1 MAGLFNTRAL
11 TRYLGKASKSIVKE
25 IDDFASK
32 PESYTAKSISR
43 EAQKKSGATR
53 KDMNKVYKE
62 YAKLYESM
70 NPGAKPKEIKS
81 AAMSAVLK
89 QAEEGNLT
97 PSKVGSLAEEESF
110 TYRVPQT
117 QELLTTKENIVSK
130 PTEIARIGDN
140 QGPVLFGGSI
150 GPGTVE
156 SVFRPGVAQ
165 LKDPSSAMSPFSK
178 VSGADDISTRVRLS
192 DELGNLQEDLGA
204 IGGTTYVPAEQ
215 LPGAPLGTG
224 GPFVKRKDMIQE
236 SSLYDTPNKEGIFES
251 IGSTPRTVKGEQ
263 RSIGGPEFNQ
273 KEFKEF
279 IFNKQT
285 GLLKKIRDINK
296 VADGK
301 EFKQERKA
309 NLEIGNILA
318 DLANRKQGEVK
329 KVAKKGKDGKVLRGK
344 DGKIKYEKKYVA
356 FSQDNP
362 KNWNQVVGGVALK
375 DELANFLESAD
386 FKTLV
391 AGKKP
396 GDNTITAFDKL
407 MKKVGSIEDAEKFAK
422 RPRIQTDKSTVI
434 APLYKT
440 LNDLL
445 NKPQY
450 QVSEKVAKG
459 IGISR
464 YKGKDATSNLIPYSK
479 DNYIDLVLNAIAK
492 SEGKKRTPSQTTELI
507 KLLSQTTDG
516 DNVGQTFKSPME
528 IVYNPKQKQIQRVRK
543 DLDKETDRTTELT
556 GTDKDI
562 LEDLDTPKDA
572 YDADVF
578 NPAVPE
584 AGMVGSFSET
594 GAGITSLT
602 PTKGGPDIKQLL
614 GKYIKADDKKA
625 YSKLST
631 EDKAIVQSATRTYRD
646 TKKRLRQE
654 NKEFKKTAEPLRK
667 TDGTILK
674 DNKGNVQYP
683 ERYSNFQIEDIAEQ
697 TALATVMQNINQAE
711 RSIFFSPEKM
721 LKASDAEL
729 AAFLQPTEKDIGR
742 GVTGPDFTQLDLQK
756 PNVKIG
762 TEELEAPFTTFKPLN
777 VKEYTELLT
786 GPPEVKAPVFNAL
799 NEFLKNP
806 ELYKDTIK
814 QKEYLDILK
823 DLMSTKLG
831 LKKTKPTKKEQ
842 AALKKSTAKLNKVLK
857 EINAKRIQRET
868 IDTEELVEAPPAH
881 FNIKKS
887 PANLVTIV
895 KKLERNKKLIREGF
909 DDEVEGLSPQ
919 ERELYNRAIQE
930 GVIKKSNTG
939 GLVSLKH
946 RKKKSF
952 IPKIIQNKKLKKR
965 QQTKPKGVGAAL
977 RGWGAV
983 NA

>member
-1 MAGLFNTRAL
+1 MAGIFNTRAL

-25 IDDFASK
+25 IDDFAEK

-43 EAQKKSGATR
+43 KAQKKSGATR

-70 NPGAKPKEIKS
+70 NPEAKPKQIKS

-97 PSKVGSLAEEESF
+97 PSKVGSLVEEESY

-117 QELLTTKENIVSK
+117 QELITLGTDRTREGLGA
-130 PTEIARIGDN
+130 P
-140 QGPVLFGGSI
+140 
-150 GPGTVE
+150 TVE

-165 LKDPSSAMSPFSK
+165 LKNPSPAMSPFSK

-204 IGGTTYVPAEQ
+204 IGGTTYVPAKD

-224 GPFVKRKDMIQE
+224 GPFVKKQNQIQE
-236 SSLYDTPNKEGIFES
+236 SSLYDTPNEEGIFES
-251 IGSTPRTVKGEQ
+251 IGSTPRTVTGEQ

-344 DGKIKYEKKYVA
+344 DGKIKYKKKYVA
-356 FSQDNP
+356 FSQNNP

-422 RPRIQTDKSTVI
+422 RPRVQTDKSTVI

-464 YKGKDATSNLIPYSK
+464 YKGKDAIGNLIPYSK

-562 LEDLDTPKDA
+562 LEDLDTPKDV

-594 GAGITSLT
+594 GAGITSLS
-602 PTKGGPDIKQLL
+602 PTKGGPDIKNFLRKNVKDYKSL
-614 GKYIKADDKKA
+614 P
-625 YSKLST
+625 T
-631 EDKAIVQSATRTYRD
+631 EEKAIIQLATRAYRAA
-646 TKKRLRQE
+646 KKRA
-654 NKEFKKTAEPLRK
+654 KEAGYDNFRAEE
-667 TDGTILK
+667 
-674 DNKGNVQYP
+674 Y
-683 ERYSNFQIEDIAEQ
+683 AEQ
-697 TALATVMQNINQAE
+697 TALATITKDLRDPSKSKMY
-711 RSIFFSPEKM
+711 SPEKM
-721 LKASDAEL
+721 LAASD
-729 AAFLQPTEKDIGR
+729 TEQAVFTSPDVG
-742 GVTGPDFTQLDLQK
+742 TGPSFSGLDLQN
-756 PNVKIG
+756 PNVRIG
-762 TEELEAPFTTFKPLN
+762 ADEINAPFTTFKPLN

-786 GPPEVKAPVFNAL
+786 GPPKIKATVVSAL
-799 NEFLKNP
+799 SEFLESP
-806 ELYKDTIK
+806 ELYKDKIK
-814 QKEYLDILK
+814 QQDYLDVLK
-823 DLMSTKLG
+823 DLMGTKLG
-831 LKKTKPTKKEQ
+831 LKKRNPTKKEQ
-842 AALKKSTAKLNKVLK
+842 EELKKSTAKLNKILNNIELK
-857 EINAKRIQRET
+857 KATENKNAAAKVI
-868 IDTEELVEAPPAH
+868 A
-881 FNIKKS
+881 
-887 PANLVTIV
+887 
-895 KKLERNKKLIREGF
+895 KLERNKKLIKEGF
-909 DDEVEGLSPQ
+909 EDEAELLTPEEKKLYTKAVEA
-919 ERELYNRAIQE
+919 ETIIR
-930 GVIKKSNTG
+930 KKNTG
-939 GLVSLKH
+939 GLVGLKQ
-946 RKKKSF
+946 KKNF
-952 IPKIIQNKKLKKR
+952 IPKIIQNKSLREKR
-965 QQTKPKGVGAAL
+965 QNKKPRGVGASL

>member
-1 MAGLFNTRAL
+1 MAGIFNTRAL

-25 IDDFASK
+25 IDDFAEK

-43 EAQKKSGATR
+43 KAQKKSGATR

-70 NPGAKPKEIKS
+70 NPEAKPKQIKS

-97 PSKVGSLAEEESF
+97 PSKVGSLVEEESY

-117 QELLTTKENIVSK
+117 QELITLGTDRTREGLGA
-130 PTEIARIGDN
+130 P
-140 QGPVLFGGSI
+140 
-150 GPGTVE
+150 TVE

-165 LKDPSSAMSPFSK
+165 LKNPSPAMSPFSK

-204 IGGTTYVPAEQ
+204 IGGTTYVPAKD

-224 GPFVKRKDMIQE
+224 GPFVKKQNQIQE
-236 SSLYDTPNKEGIFES
+236 SSLYDTPNEEGIFES
-251 IGSTPRTVKGEQ
+251 IGSTPRTVTGEQ

-356 FSQDNP
+356 FSQNNP

-422 RPRIQTDKSTVI
+422 RPRVQTDKSTVI

-464 YKGKDATSNLIPYSK
+464 YKGKDAIGNLIPYSK

-562 LEDLDTPKDA
+562 LEDLDTPKDV

-594 GAGITSLT
+594 GAGITSLS
-602 PTKGGPDIKQLL
+602 PTKGGPDIKNFLRKNVKDYKSL
-614 GKYIKADDKKA
+614 P
-625 YSKLST
+625 T
-631 EDKAIVQSATRTYRD
+631 EEKAIIQLATRAYRAA
-646 TKKRLRQE
+646 KKRA
-654 NKEFKKTAEPLRK
+654 KEAGYDNFRAEE
-667 TDGTILK
+667 
-674 DNKGNVQYP
+674 Y
-683 ERYSNFQIEDIAEQ
+683 AEQ
-697 TALATVMQNINQAE
+697 TALATITKDLRDPSKSKMY
-711 RSIFFSPEKM
+711 SPEKM
-721 LKASDAEL
+721 LAASD
-729 AAFLQPTEKDIGR
+729 TEQAVFTSPDVG
-742 GVTGPDFTQLDLQK
+742 TGPSFSGLDLQN
-756 PNVKIG
+756 PNVRIG
-762 TEELEAPFTTFKPLN
+762 ADEINAPFTTFKPLN

-786 GPPEVKAPVFNAL
+786 GPPKIKATVVSAL
-799 NEFLKNP
+799 SEFLESP
-806 ELYKDTIK
+806 ELYKDKIK
-814 QKEYLDILK
+814 QQDYLDVLK
-823 DLMSTKLG
+823 DLMGTKLG
-831 LKKTKPTKKEQ
+831 LKKRNPTKKEQ
-842 AALKKSTAKLNKVLK
+842 EELKKSTAKLNKILNNIELK
-857 EINAKRIQRET
+857 KATENKNAAAKVI
-868 IDTEELVEAPPAH
+868 A
-881 FNIKKS
+881 
-887 PANLVTIV
+887 
-895 KKLERNKKLIREGF
+895 KLERNKKLIKEGF
-909 DDEVEGLSPQ
+909 EDEAELLTPEEKKLYTKAVEA
-919 ERELYNRAIQE
+919 ETIIR
-930 GVIKKSNTG
+930 KKNTG
-939 GLVSLKH
+939 GLVGLKQ
-946 RKKKSF
+946 KKSF
-952 IPKIIQNKKLKKR
+952 IPKIIQNKSLREKR
-965 QQTKPKGVGAAL
+965 QNKKPRGVGASL

>member
-43 EAQKKSGATR
+43 KAQKKSGATR

-97 PSKVGSLAEEESF
+97 PSKVGSLVEEESY

-140 QGPVLFGGSI
+140 QGPVLFGG
-150 GPGTVE
+150 GTGLGTVE

-178 VSGADDISTRVRLS
+178 VSGANDISTRIRLS

-204 IGGTTYVPAEQ
+204 IGGTTYIPAKD
-215 LPGAPLGTG
+215 LPGAPLGKG

-236 SSLYDTPNKEGIFES
+236 SSLYDTPNEEGIFEV
-251 IGSTPRTVKGEQ
+251 IGSTPRTVTGEQ

-296 VADGK
+296 IADGK

-309 NLEIGNILA
+309 NLEVGNLLA

-329 KVAKKGKDGKVLRGK
+329 KVAKKGQVKKVAQKGKDGKVLRDKDGKVKYEKIKNDKVLRNK

-422 RPRIQTDKSTVI
+422 RPRVQTDKSTVI

-464 YKGKDATSNLIPYSK
+464 YKPLLSNKGIPVKTKTGEIMRDIKSPYSK

-528 IVYNPKQKQIQRVRK
+528 IIYNPKQKQIQRVRK

-594 GAGITSLT
+594 GAGIT
-602 PTKGGPDIKQLL
+602 TKGGPDIKNFLRKNVKDYKSL
-614 GKYIKADDKKA
+614 P
-625 YSKLST
+625 T
-631 EDKAIVQSATRTYRD
+631 EEKAIIQLATRAYRAA
-646 TKKRLRQE
+646 KKRA
-654 NKEFKKTAEPLRK
+654 KEAGYDNFRAEE
-667 TDGTILK
+667 
-674 DNKGNVQYP
+674 Y
-683 ERYSNFQIEDIAEQ
+683 AEQ
-697 TALATVMQNINQAE
+697 TALATITKDLRDPSKSKMY
-711 RSIFFSPEKM
+711 SPEKM
-721 LKASDAEL
+721 LAASDAEQ
-729 AAFLQPTEKDIGR
+729 AAFASPDVG
-742 GVTGPDFTQLDLQK
+742 TGPSFSGLDLQN
-756 PNVKIG
+756 PNVRIG
-762 TEELEAPFTTFKPLN
+762 ADEMNAPFTTFKPLN

-786 GPPEVKAPVFNAL
+786 GPPKIKATVVSTL
-799 NEFLKNP
+799 SEFLESP
-806 ELYKDTIK
+806 ELYKDKIK
-814 QKEYLDILK
+814 QQDYLDVLK

-831 LKKTKPTKKEQ
+831 LKKRNPTKKEQ
-842 AALKKSTAKLNKVLK
+842 EELKKSTTKLNKILINIYDKKIDKAYKNALK
-857 EINAKRIQRET
+857 TRDVTEVDKLLQLKADITKR
-868 IDTEELVEAPPAH
+868 
-881 FNIKKS
+881 
-887 PANLVTIV
+887 
-895 KKLERNKKLIREGF
+895 
-909 DDEVEGLSPQ
+909 
-919 ERELYNRAIQE
+919 
-930 GVIKKSNTG
+930 NTG
-939 GLVSLKH
+939 GLVGLKQ
-946 RKKKSF
+946 KKSF
-952 IPKIIQNKKLKKR
+952 IPKIIQNKCLREKR
-965 QQTKPKGVGAAL
+965 QNKKPKGVGASL

-983 NA
+983 SG

>member
-1 MAGLFNTRAL
+1 MAGIFNTRAL

-25 IDDFASK
+25 IDDFAEK

-43 EAQKKSGATR
+43 KAQKKSGATR

-70 NPGAKPKEIKS
+70 NPEAKPKQIKS

-97 PSKVGSLAEEESF
+97 PSKVGSLVEEESY

-117 QELLTTKENIVSK
+117 QELITLGTDRTREGLGA
-130 PTEIARIGDN
+130 P
-140 QGPVLFGGSI
+140 
-150 GPGTVE
+150 TVE

-165 LKDPSSAMSPFSK
+165 LKNPSPAMSPFSK

-204 IGGTTYVPAEQ
+204 IGGTTYVPAKD

-224 GPFVKRKDMIQE
+224 GPFVKKQNQIQE
-236 SSLYDTPNKEGIFES
+236 SSLYDTPNEEGIFES
-251 IGSTPRTVKGEQ
+251 IGSTPRTVTGEQ

-356 FSQDNP
+356 FSQNNP

-422 RPRIQTDKSTVI
+422 RPRVQTDKSTVI

-464 YKGKDATSNLIPYSK
+464 YKGKDAIGNLIPYSK

-562 LEDLDTPKDA
+562 LEDLDTPKDV

-594 GAGITSLT
+594 GAGITSLS
-602 PTKGGPDIKQLL
+602 PTKGGPDIKNFLRKNVKDYKSL
-614 GKYIKADDKKA
+614 P
-625 YSKLST
+625 T
-631 EDKAIVQSATRTYRD
+631 EEKAIIQLATRAYRAA
-646 TKKRLRQE
+646 KKRA
-654 NKEFKKTAEPLRK
+654 KEAGYDNFRAEE
-667 TDGTILK
+667 
-674 DNKGNVQYP
+674 Y
-683 ERYSNFQIEDIAEQ
+683 AEQ
-697 TALATVMQNINQAE
+697 TALATITKDLRDPSKSKMY
-711 RSIFFSPEKM
+711 SPEKM
-721 LKASDAEL
+721 LAASDTEQ
-729 AAFLQPTEKDIGR
+729 AAFTSPDVG
-742 GVTGPDFTQLDLQK
+742 TGPSFSGLDLQN
-756 PNVKIG
+756 PNVRIG
-762 TEELEAPFTTFKPLN
+762 ADEINAPFTTFKPLN

-786 GPPEVKAPVFNAL
+786 GPPKIKATVVSAL
-799 NEFLKNP
+799 SEFLESP
-806 ELYKDTIK
+806 ELYKDKIK
-814 QKEYLDILK
+814 QQDYLDVLK
-823 DLMSTKLG
+823 DLMGTKLG
-831 LKKTKPTKKEQ
+831 LKKRNPTKKEQ
-842 AALKKSTAKLNKVLK
+842 EELKKSTAKLNKILNNIELK
-857 EINAKRIQRET
+857 KATENKNAAAKVI
-868 IDTEELVEAPPAH
+868 A
-881 FNIKKS
+881 
-887 PANLVTIV
+887 
-895 KKLERNKKLIREGF
+895 KLERNKKLIKEGF
-909 DDEVEGLSPQ
+909 EDEAELLTPEEKKLYTKAVEA
-919 ERELYNRAIQE
+919 ETIIR
-930 GVIKKSNTG
+930 KKNTG
-939 GLVSLKH
+939 GLVGLKQ
-946 RKKKSF
+946 KKSF
-952 IPKIIQNKKLKKR
+952 IPKIIQNKSLREKR
-965 QQTKPKGVGAAL
+965 QNKKPRGVGASL

>member
-1 MAGLFNTRAL
+1 MAGIFNTRAL

-25 IDDFASK
+25 IDDFAEK

-43 EAQKKSGATR
+43 KAQKKSGATR

-70 NPGAKPKEIKS
+70 NPEAKPKQIKS

-97 PSKVGSLAEEESF
+97 PSKVGSLVEEESY

-117 QELLTTKENIVSK
+117 QELITLGTDRTREGLGA
-130 PTEIARIGDN
+130 P
-140 QGPVLFGGSI
+140 
-150 GPGTVE
+150 TVE

-165 LKDPSSAMSPFSK
+165 LKNPSPAMSPFSK

-204 IGGTTYVPAEQ
+204 IGGTTYVPAKD

-224 GPFVKRKDMIQE
+224 GPFVKKQNQIQE
-236 SSLYDTPNKEGIFES
+236 SSLYDTPNEEGIFES
-251 IGSTPRTVKGEQ
+251 IGSTPRTVTGEQ

-356 FSQDNP
+356 FSQNNP

-422 RPRIQTDKSTVI
+422 RPRVQTDKSTVI

-464 YKGKDATSNLIPYSK
+464 YKGKDAIGNLIPYSK

-562 LEDLDTPKDA
+562 LEDLDTPKDV

-594 GAGITSLT
+594 GAGITSLS
-602 PTKGGPDIKQLL
+602 PTKGGPDIKNFLRKNVKDYKSL
-614 GKYIKADDKKA
+614 P
-625 YSKLST
+625 T
-631 EDKAIVQSATRTYRD
+631 EEKAIIQLATRAYRAA
-646 TKKRLRQE
+646 KKRA
-654 NKEFKKTAEPLRK
+654 KEAGYDNFRAEE
-667 TDGTILK
+667 
-674 DNKGNVQYP
+674 Y
-683 ERYSNFQIEDIAEQ
+683 AEQ
-697 TALATVMQNINQAE
+697 TALATITKDLRDPSKSKMY
-711 RSIFFSPEKM
+711 SPEKM
-721 LKASDAEL
+721 LAASDTEQ
-729 AAFLQPTEKDIGR
+729 AAFTSPDVG
-742 GVTGPDFTQLDLQK
+742 TGPSFSGLDLQN
-756 PNVKIG
+756 PNVRIG
-762 TEELEAPFTTFKPLN
+762 ADEINAPFTTFKPLN

-786 GPPEVKAPVFNAL
+786 GPPKIKATVVSAL
-799 NEFLKNP
+799 SEFLESP
-806 ELYKDTIK
+806 ELYKDKIK
-814 QKEYLDILK
+814 QQDYLDVLK
-823 DLMSTKLG
+823 DLMGTKLG
-831 LKKTKPTKKEQ
+831 LKKRNPTKKEQ
-842 AALKKSTAKLNKVLK
+842 EELKKSTAKLNKILNNIELK
-857 EINAKRIQRET
+857 KATENKNAAAKVI
-868 IDTEELVEAPPAH
+868 A
-881 FNIKKS
+881 
-887 PANLVTIV
+887 
-895 KKLERNKKLIREGF
+895 KLKRNKKLIKEGF
-909 DDEVEGLSPQ
+909 EDEVKLLTPE
-919 ERELYNRAIQE
+919 EKKLYTKAVEAETIIR
-930 GVIKKSNTG
+930 KKNTG
-939 GLVSLKH
+939 GLVGLKQ
-946 RKKKSF
+946 KKSF
-952 IPKIIQNKKLKKR
+952 IPKIIQNKSLREKR
-965 QQTKPKGVGAAL
+965 QNKKPRGVGASL

>member
-1 MAGLFNTRAL
+1 MAGIFNTRAL

-25 IDDFASK
+25 IDDFAEK

-43 EAQKKSGATR
+43 KAQKKSGATR

-70 NPGAKPKEIKS
+70 NPEAKPKQIKS

-97 PSKVGSLAEEESF
+97 PSKVGSLVEEESY

-117 QELLTTKENIVSK
+117 QELITLGTDRTREGLGA
-130 PTEIARIGDN
+130 P
-140 QGPVLFGGSI
+140 
-150 GPGTVE
+150 TVE

-165 LKDPSSAMSPFSK
+165 LKNPSPAMSPFSK

-204 IGGTTYVPAEQ
+204 IGGTTYVPAKD

-224 GPFVKRKDMIQE
+224 GPFVKKQNQIQE
-236 SSLYDTPNKEGIFES
+236 SSLYDTPNEEGIFES
-251 IGSTPRTVKGEQ
+251 IGSTPRTVTGEQ

-356 FSQDNP
+356 FSQNNP

-422 RPRIQTDKSTVI
+422 RPRVQTDKSTVI

-464 YKGKDATSNLIPYSK
+464 YKGKDAIGNLIPYSK

-492 SEGKKRTPSQTTELI
+492 LEGKKRTPSQTTELI

-562 LEDLDTPKDA
+562 LEDLDTPKDV

-594 GAGITSLT
+594 GAGITSLS
-602 PTKGGPDIKQLL
+602 PTKGGPDIKNFLRKNVKDYKSL
-614 GKYIKADDKKA
+614 P
-625 YSKLST
+625 T
-631 EDKAIVQSATRTYRD
+631 EEKAIIQLATRAYRAA
-646 TKKRLRQE
+646 KKRA
-654 NKEFKKTAEPLRK
+654 KEAGYDNFRAEE
-667 TDGTILK
+667 
-674 DNKGNVQYP
+674 Y
-683 ERYSNFQIEDIAEQ
+683 AEQ
-697 TALATVMQNINQAE
+697 TALATITKDLRDPSKSKMY
-711 RSIFFSPEKM
+711 SPEKM
-721 LKASDAEL
+721 LAASDTEQ
-729 AAFLQPTEKDIGR
+729 AAFTSPDVG
-742 GVTGPDFTQLDLQK
+742 TGPSFSGLDLQN
-756 PNVKIG
+756 PNVRIG
-762 TEELEAPFTTFKPLN
+762 ADEINAPFTTFKPLN

-786 GPPEVKAPVFNAL
+786 GPPKIKATVVSAL
-799 NEFLKNP
+799 SEFLESP
-806 ELYKDTIK
+806 ELYKDKIK
-814 QKEYLDILK
+814 QQDYLDVLK
-823 DLMSTKLG
+823 DLMGTKLG
-831 LKKTKPTKKEQ
+831 LKKRNPTKKEQ
-842 AALKKSTAKLNKVLK
+842 EELKKSTAKLNKILNNIELK
-857 EINAKRIQRET
+857 KATENKNAAAKVI
-868 IDTEELVEAPPAH
+868 A
-881 FNIKKS
+881 
-887 PANLVTIV
+887 
-895 KKLERNKKLIREGF
+895 KLERNKKLIKEGF
-909 DDEVEGLSPQ
+909 EDEAELLTPEEKKLYTKAVEA
-919 ERELYNRAIQE
+919 ETIIR
-930 GVIKKSNTG
+930 KKNTG
-939 GLVSLKH
+939 GLVGLKQ
-946 RKKKSF
+946 KKSF
-952 IPKIIQNKKLKKR
+952 IPKIIQNKSLREKR
-965 QQTKPKGVGAAL
+965 QNKKPRGVGASL

>member
-70 NPGAKPKEIKS
+70 NPEAKPKEIKS
-81 AAMSAVLK
+81 AAMNAVLK

-117 QELLTTKENIVSK
+117 QELITRGKDITREGL
-130 PTEIARIGDN
+130 
-140 QGPVLFGGSI
+140 GP
-150 GPGTVE
+150 PAVE

-464 YKGKDATSNLIPYSK
+464 YKGKDATGNLIPYSK

-556 GTDKDI
+556 GTDKDV
-562 LEDLDTPKDA
+562 LEDLDIPKEM
-572 YDADVF
+572 YDEDVV

-602 PTKGGPDIKQLL
+602 PTKGGPDIKDFLR
-614 GKYIKADDKKA
+614 KNVKDYK
-625 YSKLST
+625 SLST
-631 EDKAIVQSATRTYRD
+631 EEKAIIQLATRAYRAA
-646 TKKRLRQE
+646 KKRA
-654 NKEFKKTAEPLRK
+654 KEA
-667 TDGTILK
+667 GY
-674 DNKGNVQYP
+674 DNFRADEY
-683 ERYSNFQIEDIAEQ
+683 AEQ
-697 TALATVMQNINQAE
+697 TALATVLKDLRDPSKSKMY
-711 RSIFFSPEKM
+711 SPEKM
-721 LKASDAEL
+721 LAASDAEQ
-729 AAFLQPTEKDIGR
+729 AAFASPDVG
-742 GVTGPDFTQLDLQK
+742 TGPSFSGLDLQN
-756 PNVKIG
+756 PNVERNILTREGKILPD
-762 TEELEAPFTTFKPLN
+762 TELTAPFTTFKPLN

-786 GPPEVKAPVFNAL
+786 GPPKIKATVVSAL
-799 NEFLKNP
+799 SEFLESP
-806 ELYKDTIK
+806 ELYKDKIK
-814 QKEYLDILK
+814 QQDYLDVLK

-831 LKKTKPTKKEQ
+831 LKKRNPTKKEQ
-842 AALKKSTAKLNKVLK
+842 EELKKSTTKLNKILINIYDKKIDKAYKNALK
-857 EINAKRIQRET
+857 TRDVTEVDKLLQLKADITKR
-868 IDTEELVEAPPAH
+868 
-881 FNIKKS
+881 
-887 PANLVTIV
+887 
-895 KKLERNKKLIREGF
+895 
-909 DDEVEGLSPQ
+909 
-919 ERELYNRAIQE
+919 
-930 GVIKKSNTG
+930 NTG
-939 GLVSLKH
+939 GLVGLKQ
-946 RKKKSF
+946 KKSF
-952 IPKIIQNKKLKKR
+952 IPKIIQNKCLQEKK
-965 QQTKPKGVGAAL
+965 QNKKPKGVGASL

-983 NA
+983 SG

>member
-70 NPGAKPKEIKS
+70 NPEAKPKEIKS
-81 AAMSAVLK
+81 AAMNAVLK

-150 GPGTVE
+150 GPSTVE

-215 LPGAPLGTG
+215 LPGAPLGKG

-236 SSLYDTPNKEGIFES
+236 SSLYDEPDEEGIFES

-362 KNWNQVVGGVALK
+362 KNWNQVVGGVVLK

-422 RPRIQTDKSTVI
+422 RPRVQTDKSTVI

-464 YKGKDATSNLIPYSK
+464 YKGKDATGNLIPYSK

-562 LEDLDTPKDA
+562 LEDLDAPKDM
-572 YDADVF
+572 YDEDIV
-578 NPAVPE
+578 NPAIPE

-614 GKYIKADDKKA
+614 GKYIKAEDKKA

-654 NKEFKKTAEPLRK
+654 NKEFKKTTPQKITYDKDGNLISVDAPLRRDTTGK
-667 TDGTILK
+667 IL
-674 DNKGNVQYP
+674 YP
-683 ERYSNFQIEDIAEQ
+683 EKYSNFQIEDIAEQ
-697 TALATVMQNINQAE
+697 TALASVMQNINQAE

-721 LKASDAEL
+721 LKASDAEQ
-729 AAFLQPTEKDIGR
+729 AAFASPDVG
-742 GVTGPDFTQLDLQK
+742 TGPSFSGLDLQN
-756 PNVKIG
+756 PNVRIG
-762 TEELEAPFTTFKPLN
+762 ADEMNAPFTTFKPLN

-786 GPPEVKAPVFNAL
+786 GPPKIKATVVSAL
-799 NEFLKNP
+799 SEFLESP
-806 ELYKDTIK
+806 ELYKDKIK
-814 QKEYLDILK
+814 QQDYLDVLK

-831 LKKTKPTKKEQ
+831 LKKRNPTKKEQ
-842 AALKKSTAKLNKVLK
+842 EELKKSTTKLNKILINIYDKKIDKAYKNALK
-857 EINAKRIQRET
+857 TRDVTEVDKLLQLKADITKR
-868 IDTEELVEAPPAH
+868 
-881 FNIKKS
+881 
-887 PANLVTIV
+887 
-895 KKLERNKKLIREGF
+895 
-909 DDEVEGLSPQ
+909 
-919 ERELYNRAIQE
+919 
-930 GVIKKSNTG
+930 NTG
-939 GLVSLKH
+939 GLVGLKQ
-946 RKKKSF
+946 KKSF
-952 IPKIIQNKKLKKR
+952 IPKIIQNKCLREKR
-965 QQTKPKGVGAAL
+965 QNKKPKGVGASL

-983 NA
+983 SG

>member
-70 NPGAKPKEIKS
+70 NPGAKPKEIKT

-97 PSKVGSLAEEESF
+97 PSKVGSLVEEESY

-156 SVFRPGVAQ
+156 SVFKPGVAQ
-165 LKDPSSAMSPFSK
+165 LKDPSPAMSPFSK
-178 VSGADDISTRVRLS
+178 VSGADDISTRIRLS

-204 IGGTTYVPAEQ
+204 IGGTTYIPAKD
-215 LPGAPLGTG
+215 LPGAPLGKG

-236 SSLYDTPNKEGIFES
+236 SSLYDTPNEEGIFES

-422 RPRIQTDKSTVI
+422 RPRVQTDKSTVI

-464 YKGKDATSNLIPYSK
+464 YKGKDATGNLIPYSK

-528 IVYNPKQKQIQRVRK
+528 IVYNPKQKQIQRVKK

-594 GAGITSLT
+594 GAGITSLS
-602 PTKGGPDIKQLL
+602 PTKGGPDIKNFLRKNVKDYKSL
-614 GKYIKADDKKA
+614 P
-625 YSKLST
+625 T
-631 EDKAIVQSATRTYRD
+631 EEKAIIQLATRAYRAA
-646 TKKRLRQE
+646 KKRA
-654 NKEFKKTAEPLRK
+654 KEAGYDNFRAEE
-667 TDGTILK
+667 
-674 DNKGNVQYP
+674 Y
-683 ERYSNFQIEDIAEQ
+683 AEQ
-697 TALATVMQNINQAE
+697 TALATVLKDLRDPSKSKMY
-711 RSIFFSPEKM
+711 SPEKM
-721 LKASDAEL
+721 LKASDAEQ
-729 AAFLQPTEKDIGR
+729 AAFASPDVG
-742 GVTGPDFTQLDLQK
+742 TGPSFSGLDLQN
-756 PNVKIG
+756 PNIRIG
-762 TEELEAPFTTFKPLN
+762 ADEMNAPFTTFKPLN

-786 GPPEVKAPVFNAL
+786 GPPKIKATVVSAL
-799 NEFLKNP
+799 SEFLESP
-806 ELYKDTIK
+806 ELYKDKIK
-814 QKEYLDILK
+814 QQDYLDVLK
-823 DLMSTKLG
+823 DLMGTKLG
-831 LKKTKPTKKEQ
+831 LKKRNPTKKEQ
-842 AALKKSTAKLNKVLK
+842 EELKKSTAKLNKILNNIELK
-857 EINAKRIQRET
+857 KATENKNAAAKVI
-868 IDTEELVEAPPAH
+868 A
-881 FNIKKS
+881 
-887 PANLVTIV
+887 
-895 KKLERNKKLIREGF
+895 KLERNKKLIKEGF
-909 DDEVEGLSPQ
+909 EDEVELLTP
-919 ERELYNRAIQE
+919 EEKKLYTKAVEAETIIR
-930 GVIKKSNTG
+930 KKNTG
-939 GLVSLKH
+939 GLVGLKQ
-946 RKKKSF
+946 KKSF
-952 IPKIIQNKKLKKR
+952 IPKIIQNKSLREKR
-965 QQTKPKGVGAAL
+965 QNKKPKGVGASL

-983 NA
+983 SG

>member
-1 MAGLFNTRAL
+1 MAGIFNTRAL

-25 IDDFASK
+25 IDDFAEK

-43 EAQKKSGATR
+43 KAQKKSGATR

-70 NPGAKPKEIKS
+70 NPEAKPKQIKS

-97 PSKVGSLAEEESF
+97 PSKVGSLVEEESY

-117 QELLTTKENIVSK
+117 QELITLGTDRTREGLGA
-130 PTEIARIGDN
+130 P
-140 QGPVLFGGSI
+140 
-150 GPGTVE
+150 TVE

-165 LKDPSSAMSPFSK
+165 LKNPSPAMSPFSK

-204 IGGTTYVPAEQ
+204 IGGTTYVPAKD

-224 GPFVKRKDMIQE
+224 GPFVKKQNQIQE
-236 SSLYDTPNKEGIFES
+236 SSLYDTPNEEGIFES
-251 IGSTPRTVKGEQ
+251 IGSTPRTVTGEQ

-356 FSQDNP
+356 FSQNNP

-422 RPRIQTDKSTVI
+422 RPRVQTDKSTVI

-464 YKGKDATSNLIPYSK
+464 YKGKDAIGNLIPYSK

-562 LEDLDTPKDA
+562 LEDLDTPKDV

-594 GAGITSLT
+594 GAGITSLS
-602 PTKGGPDIKQLL
+602 PTKGGPDIKNFLRKNVKDYKSL
-614 GKYIKADDKKA
+614 P
-625 YSKLST
+625 T
-631 EDKAIVQSATRTYRD
+631 EEKAIIQLATRAYRAA
-646 TKKRLRQE
+646 KKRA
-654 NKEFKKTAEPLRK
+654 KEAGYDNFRAEE
-667 TDGTILK
+667 
-674 DNKGNVQYP
+674 Y
-683 ERYSNFQIEDIAEQ
+683 AEQ
-697 TALATVMQNINQAE
+697 TALATITKDLRDPSKSKMY
-711 RSIFFSPEKM
+711 SPEKM
-721 LKASDAEL
+721 LAASDTEQ
-729 AAFLQPTEKDIGR
+729 AAFTSPDVG
-742 GVTGPDFTQLDLQK
+742 TGPSFSGLDLQN
-756 PNVKIG
+756 PNVRIG
-762 TEELEAPFTTFKPLN
+762 ADEINAPFTTFKPLN

-786 GPPEVKAPVFNAL
+786 GPPKIKATVVSAL
-799 NEFLKNP
+799 SEFLESP
-806 ELYKDTIK
+806 ELYKDKIK
-814 QKEYLDILK
+814 QQDYLDVLK
-823 DLMSTKLG
+823 DLMGTKLG
-831 LKKTKPTKKEQ
+831 LKKRNPTKKEQ
-842 AALKKSTAKLNKVLK
+842 EELKKSTAKLNKILNNIELK
-857 EINAKRIQRET
+857 KATENKNAAAKVI
-868 IDTEELVEAPPAH
+868 A
-881 FNIKKS
+881 
-887 PANLVTIV
+887 
-895 KKLERNKKLIREGF
+895 KLERNKKLIKEGF
-909 DDEVEGLSPQ
+909 EDEVKLLTPE
-919 ERELYNRAIQE
+919 EKKLYTKAVEAETIIR
-930 GVIKKSNTG
+930 KKNTG
-939 GLVSLKH
+939 GLVGLKQ
-946 RKKKSF
+946 KKNF
-952 IPKIIQNKKLKKR
+952 IPKIIQNKSLREKR
-965 QQTKPKGVGAAL
+965 QNKKPRGVGASL

>member
-70 NPGAKPKEIKS
+70 NPEAKPKEIKS
-81 AAMSAVLK
+81 AAMNAVLK

-117 QELLTTKENIVSK
+117 QELITRGKDITREGL
-130 PTEIARIGDN
+130 
-140 QGPVLFGGSI
+140 GP
-150 GPGTVE
+150 PAVE

-422 RPRIQTDKSTVI
+422 RPRVQTDKSTVI

-464 YKGKDATSNLIPYSK
+464 YKGKDATGNLIPYSK

-556 GTDKDI
+556 GTDKDV
-562 LEDLDTPKDA
+562 LEDLDIPKEM
-572 YDADVF
+572 YDEDVV

-602 PTKGGPDIKQLL
+602 PTKGGPDIKDFLR
-614 GKYIKADDKKA
+614 KNVKDYK
-625 YSKLST
+625 SLST
-631 EDKAIVQSATRTYRD
+631 EEKAIIQLATRAYRAA
-646 TKKRLRQE
+646 KKRA
-654 NKEFKKTAEPLRK
+654 KEA
-667 TDGTILK
+667 GY
-674 DNKGNVQYP
+674 DNFRADEY
-683 ERYSNFQIEDIAEQ
+683 AEQ
-697 TALATVMQNINQAE
+697 TALATVLKDLRDPSKSKMY
-711 RSIFFSPEKM
+711 SPEKM
-721 LKASDAEL
+721 LAASDAEQ
-729 AAFLQPTEKDIGR
+729 AAFASPDVG
-742 GVTGPDFTQLDLQK
+742 TGPSFSGLDLQN
-756 PNVKIG
+756 PNVRIG
-762 TEELEAPFTTFKPLN
+762 ADEMNAPFTTFKPLN

-786 GPPEVKAPVFNAL
+786 GPPKIKATVVSAL
-799 NEFLKNP
+799 SEFLENP
-806 ELYKDTIK
+806 ELYKDKIK
-814 QKEYLDILK
+814 QQDYLDVLK

-831 LKKTKPTKKEQ
+831 LKKRNPTKKEQ
-842 AALKKSTAKLNKVLK
+842 EELKKSTTKLNKILINIYDKKIDKAYKNALK
-857 EINAKRIQRET
+857 TRDVTEVDKLLQLKANITKR
-868 IDTEELVEAPPAH
+868 
-881 FNIKKS
+881 
-887 PANLVTIV
+887 
-895 KKLERNKKLIREGF
+895 
-909 DDEVEGLSPQ
+909 
-919 ERELYNRAIQE
+919 
-930 GVIKKSNTG
+930 NTG
-939 GLVSLKH
+939 GLVGLKQ
-946 RKKKSF
+946 KKSF
-952 IPKIIQNKKLKKR
+952 IPKIIQNKCLREKR
-965 QQTKPKGVGAAL
+965 QNKKPKGVGASL

-983 NA
+983 SG

>member
-43 EAQKKSGATR
+43 KAQKKSGATR

-97 PSKVGSLAEEESF
+97 PSKVGSLVEEESY

-140 QGPVLFGGSI
+140 QGPVLFGG
-150 GPGTVE
+150 GTGLGTVE

-178 VSGADDISTRVRLS
+178 VSGANDISTRIRLS

-204 IGGTTYVPAEQ
+204 IGGTTYIPAKD
-215 LPGAPLGTG
+215 LPGAPLGKG

-236 SSLYDTPNKEGIFES
+236 SSLYDTPNEEGIFEV
-251 IGSTPRTVKGEQ
+251 IGSTPRTVTGEQ

-296 VADGK
+296 IADGK

-309 NLEIGNILA
+309 NLEVGNLLA

-329 KVAKKGKDGKVLRGK
+329 KVAKKGQVKKVAQKGKDGKVLRDKDGKVKYEKIKNDKVLRNK

-422 RPRIQTDKSTVI
+422 RPRVQTDKSTVI

-464 YKGKDATSNLIPYSK
+464 YKGKDATGNLIPYSK

-528 IVYNPKQKQIQRVRK
+528 IIYNPKQKQIQRVRK

-594 GAGITSLT
+594 GAGIT
-602 PTKGGPDIKQLL
+602 TKGGPDIKNFLRKNVKDYKSL
-614 GKYIKADDKKA
+614 P
-625 YSKLST
+625 T
-631 EDKAIVQSATRTYRD
+631 EEKAIIQLATRAYRAA
-646 TKKRLRQE
+646 KKRA
-654 NKEFKKTAEPLRK
+654 KEAGYDNFRAEE
-667 TDGTILK
+667 
-674 DNKGNVQYP
+674 Y
-683 ERYSNFQIEDIAEQ
+683 AEQ
-697 TALATVMQNINQAE
+697 TALATITKDLRDPSKSKMY
-711 RSIFFSPEKM
+711 SPEKM
-721 LKASDAEL
+721 LAASDAEQ
-729 AAFLQPTEKDIGR
+729 AAFASPDVG
-742 GVTGPDFTQLDLQK
+742 TGPSFSGLDLQN
-756 PNVKIG
+756 PNVRIG
-762 TEELEAPFTTFKPLN
+762 ADEMNAPFTTFKPLN

-786 GPPEVKAPVFNAL
+786 GPPKIKATVVSTL
-799 NEFLKNP
+799 SEFLESP
-806 ELYKDTIK
+806 ELYKDKIK
-814 QKEYLDILK
+814 QQDYLDVLK

-831 LKKTKPTKKEQ
+831 LKKRNPTKKEQ
-842 AALKKSTAKLNKVLK
+842 EELKKSTTKLNKILINIYDKKIDKAYKNALK
-857 EINAKRIQRET
+857 TRDVTEVDKLLQLKADITKR
-868 IDTEELVEAPPAH
+868 
-881 FNIKKS
+881 
-887 PANLVTIV
+887 
-895 KKLERNKKLIREGF
+895 
-909 DDEVEGLSPQ
+909 
-919 ERELYNRAIQE
+919 
-930 GVIKKSNTG
+930 NTG
-939 GLVSLKH
+939 GLVGLKQ
-946 RKKKSF
+946 KKSF
-952 IPKIIQNKKLKKR
+952 IPKIIQNKCLREKR
-965 QQTKPKGVGAAL
+965 QNKKPKGVGASL

-983 NA
+983 SG

>member
-1 MAGLFNTRAL
+1 MAGIFNTRAL

-62 YAKLYESM
+62 YAKLYENM

-97 PSKVGSLAEEESF
+97 PSKVGSLVEEESY

-117 QELLTTKENIVSK
+117 QELITLGTDKTREGLGA
-130 PTEIARIGDN
+130 P
-140 QGPVLFGGSI
+140 
-150 GPGTVE
+150 TVE

-165 LKDPSSAMSPFSK
+165 LKDPSKAMSPFSK
-178 VSGADDISTRVRLS
+178 VSGADDISTRIRLS

-204 IGGTTYVPAEQ
+204 IGGTTYIPAKD
-215 LPGAPLGTG
+215 LPGAPLDKGK
-224 GPFVKRKDMIQE
+224 GPFIKKQNQIQE
-236 SSLYDTPNKEGIFES
+236 SSLYDKPDKEGIYQS
-251 IGSTPRTVKGEQ
+251 IGLQPRTVKGEQ
-263 RSIGGPEFNQ
+263 RSIGGPELDHKQ
-273 KEFKEF
+273 FKEF
-279 IFNKQT
+279 LFNEQT
-285 GLLKKIRDINK
+285 GLLRKIRDQNK
-296 VADGK
+296 FLGNDKTNKTEKNSNIEVG
-301 EFKQERKA
+301 
-309 NLEIGNILA
+309 NLLYN
-318 DLANRKQGEVK
+318 LANRTQGETK

-362 KNWNQVVGGVALK
+362 KNWNQAVGGVLLK
-375 DELANFLESAD
+375 DELSNFLESAD

-391 AGKKP
+391 EGLRP
-396 GDNTITAFDKL
+396 GSNNTIAFNKL
-407 MKKVGSIEDAEKFAK
+407 IKKVGSIEDAEKFAK
-422 RPRIQTDKSTVI
+422 RPRVQTDKSTVI

-464 YKGKDATSNLIPYSK
+464 YKGKDATGNLIPYSK

-594 GAGITSLT
+594 GAGIT
-602 PTKGGPDIKQLL
+602 TKGGPDIKNFLRKNVKDYKSL
-614 GKYIKADDKKA
+614 P
-625 YSKLST
+625 T
-631 EDKAIVQSATRTYRD
+631 EEKAIIQLATRAYRAA
-646 TKKRLRQE
+646 KKRA
-654 NKEFKKTAEPLRK
+654 KEAGYDNFRAEE
-667 TDGTILK
+667 
-674 DNKGNVQYP
+674 Y
-683 ERYSNFQIEDIAEQ
+683 AEQ
-697 TALATVMQNINQAE
+697 TALATVLKDLRDPSKSKMY
-711 RSIFFSPEKM
+711 SPEKM
-721 LKASDAEL
+721 LTASDAEQTV
-729 AAFLQPTEKDIGR
+729 FTKPIKKDIIGR
-742 GVTGPDFTQLDLQK
+742 NKGG
-756 PNVKIG
+756 
-762 TEELEAPFTTFKPLN
+762 
-777 VKEYTELLT
+777 LT
-786 GPPEVKAPVFNAL
+786 
-799 NEFLKNP
+799 
-806 ELYKDTIK
+806 
-814 QKEYLDILK
+814 
-823 DLMSTKLG
+823 S
-831 LKKTKPTKKEQ
+831 
-842 AALKKSTAKLNKVLK
+842 LNK
-857 EINAKRIQRET
+857 
-868 IDTEELVEAPPAH
+868 
-881 FNIKKS
+881 
-887 PANLVTIV
+887 
-895 KKLERNKKLIREGF
+895 
-909 DDEVEGLSPQ
+909 
-919 ERELYNRAIQE
+919 
-930 GVIKKSNTG
+930 
-939 GLVSLKH
+939 
-946 RKKKSF
+946 KKKC
-952 IPKIIQNKKLKKR
+952 IPKIIQNKSLREKR
-965 QQTKPKGVGAAL
+965 QNKKPKGVGASL

>member
-1 MAGLFNTRAL
+1 MAGIFNTRAL

-25 IDDFASK
+25 IDDFAEK

-43 EAQKKSGATR
+43 KAQKKSGATR

-70 NPGAKPKEIKS
+70 NPEAKPKQIKS

-97 PSKVGSLAEEESF
+97 PSKVGSLVEEESY

-117 QELLTTKENIVSK
+117 QELITLGTDRTREGLGA
-130 PTEIARIGDN
+130 P
-140 QGPVLFGGSI
+140 
-150 GPGTVE
+150 TVE

-165 LKDPSSAMSPFSK
+165 LKNPSPAMSPFSK

-204 IGGTTYVPAEQ
+204 IGGTTYVPAKD

-224 GPFVKRKDMIQE
+224 GPFVKKQNQIQE
-236 SSLYDTPNKEGIFES
+236 SSLYDTPNEEGIFES
-251 IGSTPRTVKGEQ
+251 IGSTPRTVTGEQ

-356 FSQDNP
+356 FSQNNP

-422 RPRIQTDKSTVI
+422 RPRVQTDKSTVI

-464 YKGKDATSNLIPYSK
+464 YKGKDAIGNLIPYSK

-562 LEDLDTPKDA
+562 LEDLDTPKDV

-594 GAGITSLT
+594 GAGITSLS
-602 PTKGGPDIKQLL
+602 PTKGGPDIKNFLRKNVKDYKSL
-614 GKYIKADDKKA
+614 P
-625 YSKLST
+625 T
-631 EDKAIVQSATRTYRD
+631 EEKAIIQLATRAYRAA
-646 TKKRLRQE
+646 KKRA
-654 NKEFKKTAEPLRK
+654 KEAGYDNFRAEE
-667 TDGTILK
+667 
-674 DNKGNVQYP
+674 Y
-683 ERYSNFQIEDIAEQ
+683 AEQ
-697 TALATVMQNINQAE
+697 TALATITKDLRDPSKSKMY
-711 RSIFFSPEKM
+711 SPEKM
-721 LKASDAEL
+721 LAASDTEQ
-729 AAFLQPTEKDIGR
+729 AAFTSPDVG
-742 GVTGPDFTQLDLQK
+742 TGPSFSGLDLQN
-756 PNVKIG
+756 PNVRIG
-762 TEELEAPFTTFKPLN
+762 ADEINAPFTTFKPLN

-786 GPPEVKAPVFNAL
+786 GPPKIKATVVSAL
-799 NEFLKNP
+799 SEFLESP
-806 ELYKDTIK
+806 ELYKDKIK
-814 QKEYLDILK
+814 QQDYLDVLK
-823 DLMSTKLG
+823 DLMGTKLG
-831 LKKTKPTKKEQ
+831 LKKRNPTKKEQ
-842 AALKKSTAKLNKVLK
+842 EELKKSTAKLNKILNNIELK
-857 EINAKRIQRET
+857 KATENKNAAAKVI
-868 IDTEELVEAPPAH
+868 A
-881 FNIKKS
+881 
-887 PANLVTIV
+887 
-895 KKLERNKKLIREGF
+895 KLKRNKKLIKEGF
-909 DDEVEGLSPQ
+909 EDEVELLTP
-919 ERELYNRAIQE
+919 EEKKLYTKAVEAETIIR
-930 GVIKKSNTG
+930 KKNTG
-939 GLVSLKH
+939 GLVGLKQ
-946 RKKKSF
+946 KKSF
-952 IPKIIQNKKLKKR
+952 IPKIIQNKSLREKR
-965 QQTKPKGVGAAL
+965 QNKKPRGVGASL